1 VRGLLPGP
9 VPEENEAH
17 LGAKYGRSKGR
28 RRYERLNVAL
38 SAYGTCF
45 EGDACSYSFS
55 GLTKDVAA
63 RGVCLVLQEP
73 GDLKVGQ
80 QCDLRVEFVPG
91 EEPIRAHAL
100 IRWHNPP
107 QKEGEPSLMGIE
119 LTGIRTVQDYE
130 RWLEFL
136 AWHEQ
141 WSRPRP
147 DRRKLATL

>member
-1 VRGLLPGP
+1 MSV
-9 VPEENEAH
+9 
-17 LGAKYGRSKGR
+17 KYGRSKGR

-38 SAYGTCF
+38 PTSGTCF
-45 EGDACSYSFS
+45 EGQVRTHSFT

-63 RGVCLVLQEP
+63 RGICLVVQDP
-73 GDLKVGQ
+73 GELRVGQ
-80 QCDLRVEFVPG
+80 QCNLRVEFVPG

-100 IRWHNPP
+100 IRWYSPS
-107 QKEGEPSLMGIE
+107 QEEGKPSLMGVE

-147 DRRKLATL
+147 NRRKLATI